1 MEVLMNA
8 IRLDKAELF
17 QSRGDLG
24 GAERFVDAKEFQ
36 ALIVSHRRM
45 VREDKG
51 DALVRGLR
59 DLDTGEI
66 FLVDER
72 RLFDVKR

>member
-1 MEVLMNA
+1 MNA
-8 IRLDKAELF
+8 IRLDEGNLCSA
-17 QSRGDLG
+17 RGNLG
-24 GAERFVDAKEFQ
+24 VNLERYVDAKEFQ

-51 DALVRGLR
+51 GLMVRGLR

-72 RLFDVKR
+72 RLFETKR

>member
-1 MEVLMNA
+1 MTT
-8 IRLDKAELF
+8 IRLDEAELCP
-17 QSRGDLG
+17 SRGDRSE
-24 GAERFVDAKEFQ
+24 AVERFVDPREFQ

-45 VREDKG
+45 VRENKG
-51 DALVRGLR
+51 APLVRGLR

-72 RLFDVKR
+72 RLFEVKR